1 MKKEPYTTPCSTSN
15 PGLIVIIGD
24 SSHSMIGEK
33 NEVLNDSFNYFV
45 NELIFT
51 NGNGRKI
58 KDNLYLC
65 FIEYGGDGG
74 DTAKILRQGF
84 LSEFANN
91 PIGFKQINSSIIN
104 GDLFPDGNEQTMP
117 VFVNYQAKGATA
129 TSNAFSIAADVI
141 TRFVT
146 IHPDS
151 PAPKVIHI
159 TDGHPW
165 SNQYKFEE
173 VNRTNEAASKLT
185 SIGTTDGNTILF
197 NLHII
202 GENDDK
208 KEPQY
213 FFPEKGTEILGYG
226 NRILE
231 SLSVVIPPIYVAN
244 AKRFGMTLGENPMS
258 FATNVDAKHIL
269 KFIMFGSSSMT
280 DRMS

>member
-1 MKKEPYTTPCSTSN
+1 MS
-15 PGLIVIIGD
+15 
-24 SSHSMIGEK
+24 
-33 NEVLNDSFNYFV
+33 
-45 NELIFT
+45 
-51 NGNGRKI
+51 
-58 KDNLYLC
+58 
-65 FIEYGGDGG
+65 
-74 DTAKILRQGF
+74 
-84 LSEFANN
+84 
-91 PIGFKQINSSIIN
+91 
-104 GDLFPDGNEQTMP
+104 
-117 VFVNYQAKGATA
+117 NYQAKGATA

-213 FFPEKGTEILGYG
+213 FFPEKGTKIIGYG

-244 AKRFGMTLGENPMS
+244 AKKFGMTLGENPMS
-258 FATNVDAKHIL
+258 FATNVDAKQIL